1 MTITKGQ
8 RVFFKPEFA
17 EPGDVEAVYVAV
29 CDSYAHDTDR
39 PRVIIANLKCDLP
52 INPQTLIDLYM
63 LTVEG

>member
-8 RVFFKPEFA
+8 RVFFKPEFSQ
-17 EPGDVEAVYVAV
+17 PGDVSAVYVAV

-39 PRVIIANLKCDLP
+39 PRVIIANANSTLA
-52 INPQTLIDLYM
+52 IIPQELIDLHM